1 MKNMYITLMIVLGII
16 TSTQAQYYYIP
27 DEGQNPKGLS
37 TDAEWPPNGG
47 LPTGWSTIFSSNDTA
62 RVWTSI
68 QSIPFAF
75 DFNGNTYT
83 AFKASN
89 SGVVT
94 FTLTPTPVPGY
105 DNQALPSSEIPD
117 NSICTWGLRPQAR
130 SFAGT
135 YTNYIITKTFGTA
148 PNRQFWISYNLFGE
162 PNIQSGWTYYS
173 IVLEETT
180 NRVYIV
186 DQKTVCV
193 TSAQQT
199 CTGKTGL
206 TLGLQFNSTSA
217 VMVDGSP
224 NYQNKAGTSDAPTD
238 NVFYE
243 FISGTQPN
251 VDIKATNLLV
261 EPNLALPQAPF
272 DIAARFRNIGKDAIV
287 SGTFNY
293 SVNGGAAVSNS
304 LSGLNVAK
312 FAYTN
317 ATSTTKWTPTA
328 SGTYLIKAWIS
339 SPNGGADGASANDTA
354 VLSVKVWDNFVVRKS
369 LFEVFTSSTCPPC
382 KPGNEVLKGVLDNN
396 PGQFAVIKYQYN
408 FPGTGDPYYTLET
421 SVRGN
426 YYGGINSVPRMQ
438 IDGQWNSNPNSF
450 TQTIF
455 DQYQSK
461 PAFVEIKPT
470 QVVNAAT
477 KSIDITAK
485 VKPLVSL
492 PGNYTLRMAVL
503 ERQTTQNVKNNGENE
518 FYWVMK
524 KMVPDPVGLLLNLNN
539 ANVEQT
545 FNQSFTFAGNFRL
558 PASAVN
564 SSGQYIGIDLATEH
578 SVEQFDDLITV
589 VFVQDDATKE
599 VLQAEWSS
607 AGIYASAKEVNM
619 SDLGATIY
627 PNPAKNIFNI
637 KLQEMQ
643 SGSVN
648 IYDLTGKRVLSTEL
662 NGLET
667 EVNCNTLQNGLYV
680 VEITVDGK
688 TQVQKLN
695 IAR

>member
-1 MKNMYITLMIVLGII
+1 MKKALLSLAAITMIVG
-16 TSTQAQYYYIP
+16 SAFAQYYYIP
-27 DEGQNPKGLS
+27 EEGQNPKGLS

-47 LPTGWSTIFSSNDTA
+47 LPTGWATIFNSNDTA
-62 RVWTSI
+62 RTWTSI

-83 AFKASN
+83 AFKASS

-105 DNQALPSSEIPD
+105 DNQSLPHSDIPD
-117 NSICTWGLRPQAR
+117 NSICVWGLRPQLR
-130 SFAGT
+130 SFATG
-135 YTNYIITKTFGTA
+135 YANYIITKTFGTA
-148 PNRQFWISYNLFGE
+148 PNRQFWISYNLYGE
-162 PNIQSGWTYYS
+162 PNIQSGWAFFS

-193 TSAQQT
+193 TAAQQT

-206 TLGLQFNSTSA
+206 TLGMQFNSSSA
-217 VMVDGSP
+217 IMVDGSP
-224 NYQNKAGTSDAPTD
+224 NYQNKAGSNASPND
-238 NVFYE
+238 NFYYE
-243 FISGTQPN
+243 FIEGTQPAIDAKGIS
-251 VDIKATNLLV
+251 VALDGD
-261 EPNLALPQAPF
+261 LALPKAPF
-272 DIAARFRNIGKDAIV
+272 DISARFRNIGTSALT

-293 SVNGGAAVSNS
+293 SVNGGTPVSNA
-304 LSGLNVAK
+304 LSSLNVAK

-317 ATSTTKWTPTA
+317 ASSTTKWNPTA
-328 SGTYLIKAWIS
+328 AGTYVIKAWIS

-354 VLSVKVWDNFVVRKS
+354 VLSVKVWENFVVRKS

-382 KPGNEVLKGVLDNN
+382 KPGNEVLQGVLDNN

-421 SVRGN
+421 AVRGN

-492 PGNYTLRMAVL
+492 PGNFTLRMAVV
-503 ERQTTQNVKNNGENE
+503 ERQTTQNVKNNGETE
-518 FYWVMK
+518 FNWVMK

-545 FNQSFTFAGNFRL
+545 FNQSFTFEGNFRL

-607 AGIYASAKEVNM
+607 TGIYSSAKEVSM

-627 PNPAKNIFNI
+627 PNPAKSNFNI

-643 SGSVN
+643 SGSVA

>member
-1 MKNMYITLMIVLGII
+1 W
-16 TSTQAQYYYIP
+16 A
-27 DEGQNPKGLS
+27 
-37 TDAEWPPNGG
+37 
-47 LPTGWSTIFSSNDTA
+47 PTVAFPSGFIFN
-62 RVWTSI
+62 
-68 QSIPFAF
+68 
-75 DFNGNTYT
+75 FNGNDYQ
-83 AFKASN
+83 AVKIAS

-94 FTLTPTPVPGY
+94 FTLATGATVPAYGAR
-105 DNQALPSSEIPD
+105 ALPASDVPD
-117 NSICTWGLRPQAR
+117 NSICILGLSSLAD
-130 SFAGT
+130 
-135 YTNYIITKTFGTA
+135 NDHVHTKTFGTA
-148 PNRQFWISYNLFGE
+148 PNRQFWIHFSSYSYGTTASSGSLF
-162 PNIQSGWTYYS
+162 TYWS

-180 NRVYIV
+180 NRIYIV
-186 DQKTVCV
+186 DQRTGGY
-193 TSAQQT
+193 TDAQKVVSIGVQI
-199 CTGKTGL
+199 
-206 TLGLQFNSTSA
+206 NSTTA
-217 VMVDGSP
+217 YTVDGSP
-224 NYQNKAGTSDAPTD
+224 NVKSLATADATPTD
-238 NVFYE
+238 NHFYE

-251 VDIKATNLLV
+251 VDIKASNMLV
-261 EPNLALPQAPF
+261 ESNLALPQAPF

-293 SVNGGAAVSNS
+293 SVNGGTAVSNP
-304 LSGLNVAK
+304 LSSLNVAK

-317 ATSTTKWTPTA
+317 ATSTTKWNPTA
-328 SGTYLIKAWIS
+328 AGTYVIKAWIS

-354 VLSVKVWDNFVVRKS
+354 VLSVKVWENFAVRKS

-382 KPGNEVLKGVLDNN
+382 KPGNEVLQGVLDNN

-421 SVRGN
+421 AVRGN

-438 IDGQWNSNPNSF
+438 IDGQWNSNPNGF

-492 PGNYTLRMAVL
+492 PGNFTLRMAVV
-503 ERQTTQNVKNNGENE
+503 ERQTTQNVKNNGETE
-518 FYWVMK
+518 FNWVMK

-545 FNQSFTFAGNFRL
+545 FNQSFTFEGNFRL

-564 SSGQYIGIDLATEH
+564 TSGQYIGIDLATEH

-599 VLQAEWSS
+599 VLQSEWSS
-607 AGIYASAKEVNM
+607 TGIYSSAKEVSM
-619 SDLGATIY
+619 SDLGA
-627 PNPAKNIFNI
+627 
-637 KLQEMQ
+637 
-643 SGSVN
+643 
-648 IYDLTGKRVLSTEL
+648 
-662 NGLET
+662 
-667 EVNCNTLQNGLYV
+667 
-680 VEITVDGK
+680 
-688 TQVQKLN
+688 
-695 IAR
+695 

>member
-1 MKNMYITLMIVLGII
+1 MKKALLSLAAITMIVG
-16 TSTQAQYYYIP
+16 SAFAQYYYIP
-27 DEGQNPKGLS
+27 DNGQNPGGLS
-37 TDAEWPPNGG
+37 TDSEYPEGG
-47 LPTGWSTIFSSNDTA
+47 GMATGWTRQITGPAATPIWAPTVAFPSGFIFN
-62 RVWTSI
+62 
-68 QSIPFAF
+68 
-75 DFNGNTYT
+75 FNGNDYQ
-83 AFKASN
+83 AVKIAS

-94 FTLTPTPVPGY
+94 FTLATGATVPAYGAR
-105 DNQALPSSEIPD
+105 ALPASDVPD
-117 NSICTWGLRPQAR
+117 NSICILGLSSLAD
-130 SFAGT
+130 
-135 YTNYIITKTFGTA
+135 NDHVHTKTFGTA
-148 PNRQFWISYNLFGE
+148 PNRQFWIHFSSYSYGTTASSGSLF
-162 PNIQSGWTYYS
+162 TYWS

-180 NRVYIV
+180 NRIYIV
-186 DQKTVCV
+186 DQRTGGY
-193 TSAQQT
+193 TDAQKVVSIGVQI
-199 CTGKTGL
+199 
-206 TLGLQFNSTSA
+206 NSTTA
-217 VMVDGSP
+217 YTVDGSP
-224 NYQNKAGTSDAPTD
+224 NVKSLATADATPTD
-238 NVFYE
+238 NHFYE
-243 FISGTQPN
+243 FITGTQPN
-251 VDIKATNLLV
+251 VDIKASNMLV
-261 EPNLALPQAPF
+261 ESNLALPQAPF

-293 SVNGGAAVSNS
+293 SVNGGTAVSNP
-304 LSGLNVAK
+304 LSSLNVAK

-317 ATSTTKWTPTA
+317 ATSTTKWNPTA
-328 SGTYLIKAWIS
+328 AGTYVIKAWIS

-354 VLSVKVWDNFVVRKS
+354 VLSVKVWENFVVRKS

-382 KPGNEVLKGVLDNN
+382 KPGNEVLQGVLDNN

-421 SVRGN
+421 AVRGN

-438 IDGQWNSNPNSF
+438 IDGQWNNNPNGF

-492 PGNYTLRMAVL
+492 PGNFTLRMAVE
-503 ERQTTQNVKNNGENE
+503 ERQTTQNVKNNGETE
-518 FYWVMK
+518 FNWVMK

-545 FNQSFTFAGNFRL
+545 FNQSFTFEGNFRL

-564 SSGQYIGIDLATEH
+564 TSGQYIGIDLATEH

-599 VLQAEWSS
+599 VLQSEWSS
-607 AGIYASAKEVNM
+607 TGIYSSAKEVSM

-627 PNPAKNIFNI
+627 PNPAKSNFNI

-643 SGSVN
+643 SGSVA

>member
-1 MKNMYITLMIVLGII
+1 
-16 TSTQAQYYYIP
+16 
-27 DEGQNPKGLS
+27 
-37 TDAEWPPNGG
+37 
-47 LPTGWSTIFSSNDTA
+47 
-62 RVWTSI
+62 
-68 QSIPFAF
+68 
-75 DFNGNTYT
+75 
-83 AFKASN
+83 
-89 SGVVT
+89 
-94 FTLTPTPVPGY
+94 
-105 DNQALPSSEIPD
+105 
-117 NSICTWGLRPQAR
+117 
-130 SFAGT
+130 
-135 YTNYIITKTFGTA
+135 
-148 PNRQFWISYNLFGE
+148 
-162 PNIQSGWTYYS
+162 
-173 IVLEETT
+173 
-180 NRVYIV
+180 
-186 DQKTVCV
+186 
-193 TSAQQT
+193 
-199 CTGKTGL
+199 
-206 TLGLQFNSTSA
+206 
-217 VMVDGSP
+217 
-224 NYQNKAGTSDAPTD
+224 
-238 NVFYE
+238 
-243 FISGTQPN
+243 
-251 VDIKATNLLV
+251 
-261 EPNLALPQAPF
+261 
-272 DIAARFRNIGKDAIV
+272 
-287 SGTFNY
+287 
-293 SVNGGAAVSNS
+293 
-304 LSGLNVAK
+304 
-312 FAYTN
+312 
-317 ATSTTKWTPTA
+317 
-328 SGTYLIKAWIS
+328 
-339 SPNGGADGASANDTA
+339 
-354 VLSVKVWDNFVVRKS
+354 
-369 LFEVFTSSTCPPC
+369 
-382 KPGNEVLKGVLDNN
+382 N

-421 SVRGN
+421 AVRGN

-438 IDGQWNSNPNSF
+438 IDGQWNNNPNGF

-492 PGNYTLRMAVL
+492 PGNFTLRMAVV
-503 ERQTTQNVKNNGENE
+503 ERQTTQNVKNNGELE
-518 FYWVMK
+518 FNWVMK

-545 FNQSFTFAGNFRL
+545 FNQSFTFEGNFRL

-564 SSGQYIGIDLATEH
+564 TSGQYIGIDLATEH

-607 AGIYASAKEVNM
+607 TGIYSSAKEVSM

-627 PNPAKNIFNI
+627 PNPAKSNFNI

-643 SGSVN
+643 SGSVA